1 MYLQTLA
8 STGGDLSRTAKL
20 LGVGEDEVRQ
30 ELHSLLNG
38 VAADKGSGSPPSM
51 SAPPVAAPK
60 SPLSTAKKTPAKKR

>member
-8 STGGDLSRTAKL
+8 STGGDLPRTAKL

-38 VAADKGSGSPPSM
+38 VAADKGTGSPAASPPPV
-51 SAPPVAAPK
+51 SAPKA
-60 SPLSTAKKTPAKKR
+60 PLSTAKKTPAKKR